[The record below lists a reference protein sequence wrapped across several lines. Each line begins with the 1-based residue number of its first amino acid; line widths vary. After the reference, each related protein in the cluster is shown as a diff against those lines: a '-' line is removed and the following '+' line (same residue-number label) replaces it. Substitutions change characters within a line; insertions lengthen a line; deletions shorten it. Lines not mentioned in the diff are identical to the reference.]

1 MTNDKPTS
9 LRMGFGY
16 GQARAAGLGGVLT
29 PRSPRQVNKILK
41 ENRSSREVTD
51 SLREYAKDHDWALLI
66 THRIEEGNA
75 PEQINEEIFWI
86 RRYAWAR
93 SKGHSLASRLKYNWP
108 D

>member
-9 LRMGFGY
+9 LKMEFGY
-16 GQARAAGLGGVLT
+16 GQARAAGLGGIRA
-29 PRSPRQVNKILK
+29 PRSPRQVNKILEGNK
-41 ENRSSREVTD
+41 SARDATE

-66 THRIEEGNA
+66 THRIEEGNT
-75 PEQINEEIFWI
+75 PEQMNEEISWI

-93 SKGHSLASRLKYNWP
+93 SKGYSLAFRLKYHWP